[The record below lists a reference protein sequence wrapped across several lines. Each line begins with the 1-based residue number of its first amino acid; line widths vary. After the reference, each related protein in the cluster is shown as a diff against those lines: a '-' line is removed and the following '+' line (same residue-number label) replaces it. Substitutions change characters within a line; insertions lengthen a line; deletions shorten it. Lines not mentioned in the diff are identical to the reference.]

1 MERRFSRENLLVINM
16 AQKYIIFDSGPIINF
31 AMNGILP
38 VLKKLRK
45 EFNGE
50 FLITKEVKQEIIDT
64 PLNIKKYE
72 LEALQIKELFD
83 QGIIKHA
90 DLTIRQ
96 VDELRNKREEIMNIA
111 NTTFYAHNK
120 PIHIVE
126 KGECAALALSFLLN
140 KTNLV
145 AVDERTTR
153 MLCENPENIR
163 KLLQK
168 KLHTSITA
176 NRKNYEFFKRFKI
189 IRSTEL
195 AYIAYK
201 RGLVEIKDKKTIE
214 ALMYALKYH
223 GCSISEEEIEEV
235 KRLG

>member
-1 MERRFSRENLLVINM
+1 MVGKGDKKINM
-16 AQKYIIFDSGPIINF
+16 AAKYIIFDSGPIINF

-38 VLKKLRK
+38 VLRKLRK

-72 LEALQIKELFD
+72 LEALEIKELFD
-83 QGIIKHA
+83 EGVIKHA
-90 DLTIRQ
+90 DLTTQQ

-111 NTTFYAHNK
+111 NTTFYANNR
-120 PIHIVE
+120 PIHILE
-126 KGECAALALSFLLN
+126 KGECAALALSLILN
-140 KTNLV
+140 EPNVV

-176 NRKNYEFFKRFKI
+176 NRKNYDFFKKFRI

-201 RGLVEIKDKKTIE
+201 KGLIELKDKKTIE
-214 ALMYALKYH
+214 ALMYALKYR

-235 KRLG
+235 KRMG

>member
-1 MERRFSRENLLVINM
+1 MTGS
-16 AQKYIIFDSGPIINF
+16 KYLIFDSGPIINF

-38 VLKKLRK
+38 ILRKLKKK
-45 EFNGE
+45 FNGE

-83 QGIIKHA
+83 EGVIKHA
-90 DLTIRQ
+90 DLSMQQ
-96 VDELRNKREEIMNIA
+96 VDELRDKREEIMNIA
-111 NTTFYAHNK
+111 NTTFYSNNR

-126 KGECAALALSFLLN
+126 KGECAALALSLILRES
-140 KTNLV
+140 NLV
-145 AVDERTTR
+145 VVDERTTR

-176 NRKNYEFFKRFKI
+176 KRKNYEFFKKFKI

-201 RGLVEIKDKKTIE
+201 KGLIELKDKKIIE

-235 KRLG
+235 KRMA

>member
-1 MERRFSRENLLVINM
+1 M
-16 AQKYIIFDSGPIINF
+16 AAKYIIFDSGPIINF

-38 VLKKLRK
+38 ILRKLRAG
-45 EFNGE
+45 FGGE

-72 LEALQIKELFD
+72 LEALQIKQLFD
-83 QGIIKHA
+83 EGVIKHA
-90 DLTIRQ
+90 DLTGEQ
-96 VDELRNKREEIMNIA
+96 VDELRNKREEIMNTA
-111 NTTFYAHNK
+111 NTTFFSNGR
-120 PIHIVE
+120 PIHILE
-126 KGECAALALSFLLN
+126 RGECAALALSLILN
-140 KTNLV
+140 QPNVV

-168 KLHTSITA
+168 KLHTNITA
-176 NRKNYEFFKRFKI
+176 NKKNYDFFKRFKI

-201 RGLVEIKDKKTIE
+201 KGLVEIKDKRTVE
-214 ALMYALKYH
+214 ALLYALKYH

-235 KRLG
+235 KRMG